1 MKNFSRV
8 FWLLACMC
16 VAMIHVYAGVNPKPF
31 VIPEL
36 KEWKGG
42 EGYFTPANPR
52 IACPGGDPELLRI
65 AGQFAADYKE
75 MFGKE
80 LEVFSG
86 RGKAGDFIFS
96 YQNDKKLG
104 KEGYTIRIADR
115 VIVSAPQS
123 QGVYW
128 ATRTLL

>member
-52 IACPGGDPELLRI
+52 VACPDGDPELLRI
-65 AGQFAADYKE
+65 AGQFAADYKA

-80 LEVFSG
+80 LKVFPAEEKQAILFFRIRTTRSW
-86 RGKAGDFIFS
+86 GKRD
-96 YQNDKKLG
+96 
-104 KEGYTIRIADR
+104 T
-115 VIVSAPQS
+115 P
-123 QGVYW
+123 
-128 ATRTLL
+128 